1 METRHWILG
10 ITLLALLGAAVA
22 GFVSTAGADPGA
34 NFRHPVIRRP
44 PKPVKKAKGPKGAK
58 EAKAA
63 AKPQAQAPAP
73 AEPVVD
79 EGPLRTARALAATA
93 EEVELARQAEE
104 EWKRT
109 TTRYRVQAFSA
120 QPGIN
125 VRPTSNGIEVR
136 VRYITRAYQ
145 RHEVQ
150 QGLYQSVVEI
160 MHGTRPEEGAP
171 TGA

>member
-1 METRHWILG
+1 MKTRHWILG
-10 ITLLALLGAAVA
+10 LTLLALLGAAVA

-44 PKPVKKAKGPKGAK
+44 AKPDKKAKGPKGAK

-63 AKPQAQAPAP
+63 AKPQAPAP

-79 EGPLRTARALAATA
+79 EGPLRIARALAATA
-93 EEVELARQAEE
+93 EEVEPARQAEE
-104 EWKRT
+104 GWKRT

-136 VRYITRAYQ
+136 VRYITRACQ
-145 RHEVQ
+145 RHADQ
-150 QGLYQSVVEI
+150 RGLYQAVVEL
-160 MHGTRPEEGAP
+160 MYGKRPEDAAP